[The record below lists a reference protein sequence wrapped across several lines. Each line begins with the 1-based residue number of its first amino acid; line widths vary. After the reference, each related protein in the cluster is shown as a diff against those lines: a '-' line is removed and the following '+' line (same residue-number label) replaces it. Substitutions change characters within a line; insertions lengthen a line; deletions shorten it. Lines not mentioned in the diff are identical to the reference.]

1 MISILLCIKSCE
13 EKEHR
18 ESIMEVFYTP
28 GSEML
33 YITTIYLMSYNSI
46 TWLYISVRQSGQCHL
61 TVYPGRGRK
70 AFVDHLEFFAIA
82 NTLSIRTSSKIV
94 FIDNLTRS

>member
-1 MISILLCIKSCE
+1 
-13 EKEHR
+13 
-18 ESIMEVFYTP
+18 MEVFYTP

-33 YITTIYLMSYNSI
+33 HITTIYLMSYSSV

-61 TVYPGRGRK
+61 AVCPGRGRK
-70 AFVDHLEFFAIA
+70 AFVDHLEVFAIA
-82 NTLSIRTSSKIV
+82 STLSIRTSSKTV